1 MSATDAKK
9 DNLPKSALE
18 LLEEDDEFE
27 VPLRPASNNLGA
39 TSRS

>member
-27 VPLRPASNNLGA
+27 VLIAKLTRRF
-39 TSRS
+39 TSEFFF

>member
-27 VPLRPASNNLGA
+27 VLIAKLTRF
-39 TSRS
+39 TSEFFF